1 MRFGTLWLGTVM
13 TLLLPGCSDIVG
25 SDEPWCPS
33 GDPAPFA
40 CARLLA
46 LVEGPAEP
54 WPSLR
59 KVVLRAYPARDLDEP
74 TFVTEADTGAVP
86 ILLVDH
92 LIPIETLGDTVSMWF
107 KAEILEIPDPLVTG
121 EPLPVFAVD
130 STVLRVDF
138 TVRKVDTVRLRM
150 RRP

>member
-1 MRFGTLWLGTVM
+1 MRIGVLWLGAVVL
-13 TLLLPGCSDIVG
+13 LLLPGCSDIVG

-40 CARLLA
+40 CARLVA
-46 LVEGPAEP
+46 LVEGPSEA

-59 KVVLRAYPARDLDEP
+59 KVVVRAYPARDLGEP

-86 ILLVDH
+86 ILLLDH

-107 KAEILEIPDPLVTG
+107 KAEILEIPNPPVTG

-130 STVLRVDF
+130 SVVHRVDF
-138 TVRKVDTVRLRM
+138 TERRLDTVRLRM